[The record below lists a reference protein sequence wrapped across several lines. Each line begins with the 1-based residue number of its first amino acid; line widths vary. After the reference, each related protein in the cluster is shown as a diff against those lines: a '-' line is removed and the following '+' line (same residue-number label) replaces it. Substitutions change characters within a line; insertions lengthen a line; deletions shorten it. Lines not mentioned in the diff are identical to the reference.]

1 MPRKYPEEF
10 RSRAVRLV
18 DEAIAS
24 GESRETDAVSRVA
37 SRLGV
42 SSESVRRWR
51 QRALIDTGVRSGVT
65 SEEAAEMR
73 RLRRENLELKRA
85 NEILRTASAF
95 FAAELDRPTTR

>member
-10 RSRAVRLV
+10 KSRAVRLV
-18 DEAIAS
+18 DEAIAA
-24 GESRETDAVSRVA
+24 GESREADAVSRVA

-42 SSESVRRWR
+42 SSQSVGRWR
-51 QRALIDTGVRSGVT
+51 RQALVEAGLRPGVT
-65 SEEAAEMR
+65 SEETAEIR

-95 FAAELDRPTTR
+95 FAAELDRPTTK